1 MIWKDLEHG
10 CTHWVESKTAHFG
23 SFMCWSE
30 SVPSELPPFSLVLSS
45 STFLKDLPSMLCG
58 HVAQATKWA
67 QRNLNKGIHD
77 AGYGPHLMDF
87 LRAEWCC
94 RDASP
99 IFQNIPIWFHLLAI
113 QAISSNMSSCPS
125 GCHSQWLRAPLIL
138 EPTAGKQ
145 FSYWHSLTSTIY
157 HFSQWVLPWTKN
169 QHFFLLIFEPKLGP
183 VMVRHLVEKSPG
195 WAWLIDEDSWT
206 VRLRPQCCA
215 RRQHPWSF
223 AWLMF
228 GPSSFGK
235 QAFLISKKLTPRNK
249 PPKFH

>member
-1 MIWKDLEHG
+1 MIWKDEHG
-10 CTHWVESKTAHFG
+10 CIHWVERKTAHFG

-58 HVAQATKWA
+58 VAQATKWA

-99 IFQNIPIWFHLLAI
+99 IFQNIPIWFHLLDI

-157 HFSQWVLPWTKN
+157 HFSQWVLPWKKN
-169 QHFFLLIFEPKLGP
+169 NISFYWSLNQNLGLSWCGTWL
-183 VMVRHLVEKSPG
+183 RSHLVELGWLTKILGRCAWGHSVAPGACTLGHLLGWCLGRHLSESKRFWSP
-195 WAWLIDEDSWT
+195 
-206 VRLRPQCCA
+206 Q
-215 RRQHPWSF
+215 
-223 AWLMF
+223 
-228 GPSSFGK
+228 
-235 QAFLISKKLTPRNK
+235 N
-249 PPKFH
+249 